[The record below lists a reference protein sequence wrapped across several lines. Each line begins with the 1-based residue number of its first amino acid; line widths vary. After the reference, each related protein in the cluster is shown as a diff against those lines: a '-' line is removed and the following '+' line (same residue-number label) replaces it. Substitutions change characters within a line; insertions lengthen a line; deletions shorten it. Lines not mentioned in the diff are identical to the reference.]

1 MTTAVWP
8 ASLPQCPILNGFSE
22 QRQRNLAAFAPEV
35 GAPRISR
42 RSTAVAVL
50 TSLVYRMTNAHV
62 ITFNTFFEDTLKDGS
77 LPFDWDHPV
86 TGTTYTWMFD
96 PNEAPRLE
104 RMTTNTFHVS
114 FNLLRMPA

>member
-1 MTTAVWP
+1 MTTWP
-8 ASLPQCPILNGFSE
+8 AALPQCPILNGFSE
-22 QRQRNLAAFAPEV
+22 QRQRNLASFAPEV
-35 GAPRISR
+35 GGPKISR

-50 TSLVYRMTNAHV
+50 TSLVYRMSNADILV
-62 ITFNTFFEDTLKDGS
+62 FNTFFEDTLKDGS

-96 PNEAPRLE
+96 INEAPRFD
-104 RMTTNTFHVS
+104 RMTPNSIRVT